1 MSTLT
6 PDSYT
11 TRREVVTAIMWCYGV
26 SKRQAK
32 EWLKNYSEE
41 RCRFLVEGWKENCR
55 KSFYKD

>member
-1 MSTLT
+1 MRK
-6 PDSYT
+6 D
-11 TRREVVTAIMWCYGV
+11 EIITAIMWYYGV
-26 SKRQAK
+26 TKTQAK